1 MTHREK
7 VRHLI
12 ADLRGRGVNS
22 FTTAPP
28 IYRLLWLLGSKV
40 TPPHFQSPGAVSL
53 LLGSVFGFAGIVV
66 IRLWSGSQEDHPL
79 WMLCLYGIFM
89 GAIFGRLMA
98 RRYQRTS
105 SELNLPSWEN
115 YPSA

>member
-22 FTTAPP
+22 FATAPP
-28 IYRLLWLLGSKV
+28 VYRLLWLLGSKV
-40 TPPHFQSPGAVSL
+40 TSPHFQSPGAVSL
-53 LLGSVFGFAGIVV
+53 LMGSVFGFAGIVI
-66 IRLWSGSQEDHPL
+66 IRLCSGSHEDKKL
-79 WMLCLYGIFM
+79 LMLYLYGIFM

-98 RRYQRTS
+98 RHYQRAS